1 MSDITYSYEFI
12 QTIVRDSTY
21 EENIPDLTKQRLS
34 QLEKFVS
41 GEHYTHAPVFAR
53 PTHSHHGNSHG
64 HRGRGGGWQHSRG
77 RGGYAPRKPKQV
89 EDRPPSSAIIEQRR
103 KKNEDDVHRH
113 ILSIRSY
120 LNKLTDKTFT
130 EMILNIQEEL
140 QNIAKLR
147 NVEAFETIA
156 THIFNIVA
164 MNKFYSQLYAKLYKE
179 LIKTHAIFADILTKK
194 YAEYLTVFMKCN
206 YVDPKVDYDGFCA
219 YNVETEKK
227 QSIAGFVVHLMNMD
241 LLEPSCV
248 VSLMRVVIDVI
259 YGSLDNKENKK
270 VVDDMIE
277 IIYHMMN
284 VADRGLFADVERYD
298 EIVVGRLATFSKY
311 SPRMYIGI
319 TNKAVFRCRDI
330 MDMIM

>member
-1 MSDITYSYEFI
+1 MSSTLYSYEFI
-12 QTIVRDSTY
+12 RSLVRESTY
-21 EENIPDLTKQRLS
+21 EENLPDLTKQRLS

-41 GEHYTHAPVFAR
+41 GEHYTHAPVFSR
-53 PTHSHHGNSHG
+53 QP

-89 EDRPPSSAIIEQRR
+89 EERPPSSAVIEQRR

-120 LNKLTDKTFT
+120 LNKMTDKTFA

-140 QNIAKLR
+140 QHIAKLQ
-147 NVEAFETIA
+147 NMSGFETIA
-156 THIFNIVA
+156 THIFNIVS

-179 LIKTHAIFADILTKK
+179 LIKTHTIFADILTKK

-206 YVDPKVDYDGFCA
+206 YVDPKVDYDGFCS

-248 VSLMRVVIDVI
+248 VSLLKVIIDVV
-259 YGSLDNKENKK
+259 YSSLDNKDNKK

-277 IIYHMMN
+277 IIYHMLN
-284 VADRGLFADVERYD
+284 VADRGLFADVD
-298 EIVVGRLATFSKY
+298 EYEEQVVSRLAAFSKY
-311 SPRMYIGI
+311 NPRAYVGI